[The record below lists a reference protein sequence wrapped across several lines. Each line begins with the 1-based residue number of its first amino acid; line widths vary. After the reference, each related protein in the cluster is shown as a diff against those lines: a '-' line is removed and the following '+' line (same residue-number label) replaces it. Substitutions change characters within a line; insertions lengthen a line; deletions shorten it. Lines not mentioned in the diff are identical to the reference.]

1 MNQAQGLNGYGT
13 GDGDQTADPIPV
25 LDLKREVAELKPR
38 LLEAIEAVLDEA
50 AFIMGNQVKQLE
62 REAADYLGVR
72 HAIALNSGTDA
83 LVIALLAAGIGPG
96 DEVITT
102 PFTFFATA
110 EAISR
115 VQAVPV
121 FADVDPATFN
131 LNPDSLK
138 AAITPRTKALLP
150 VHLFGRPA
158 EMDRIM
164 DIARAHGLI
173 VIEDAAQ
180 AFGAETGGRKAG
192 TIGHAGCYSFFPSK
206 NLGAYGDG
214 GMLAT
219 DDPALAETAAMLRTH
234 GSKRKYYNERIG
246 FNSRL
251 DELQA
256 AILRVKLPHVDAW
269 NEQRR
274 LAAAR
279 YGELLHGL
287 DGLILPEECAG
298 DVKHVYHQYTIRVL
312 NGKRD
317 ELKAALAA
325 AGISTI
331 VYYPLPVH
339 KLPVYAADSG
349 GTPLP
354 MAEQLS
360 QEVLSLPIG
369 PHLGEDAQRYIAGHI
384 ERFMKSSKD

>member
-1 MNQAQGLNGYGT
+1 MNQAQDLNGYGT
-13 GDGDQTADPIPV
+13 GDGDQTAGPIPV

-131 LNPDSLK
+131 LNPDSLE

-192 TIGHAGCYSFFPSK
+192 TIGNAGCYSFFPSK
-206 NLGAYGDG
+206 ISAPT
-214 GMLAT
+214 AT
-219 DDPALAETAAMLRTH
+219 EAC
-234 GSKRKYYNERIG
+234 
-246 FNSRL
+246 
-251 DELQA
+251 
-256 AILRVKLPHVDAW
+256 W
-269 NEQRR
+269 RR
-274 LAAAR
+274 
-279 YGELLHGL
+279 
-287 DGLILPEECAG
+287 
-298 DVKHVYHQYTIRVL
+298 TIRRWPRRRRCC
-312 NGKRD
+312 GRT
-317 ELKAALAA
+317 ARS
-325 AGISTI
+325 GSTTT
-331 VYYPLPVH
+331 
-339 KLPVYAADSG
+339 SG
-349 GTPLP
+349 SASIPGSTSCRRPYC
-354 MAEQLS
+354 
-360 QEVLSLPIG
+360 G
-369 PHLGEDAQRYIAGHI
+369 
-384 ERFMKSSKD
+384 